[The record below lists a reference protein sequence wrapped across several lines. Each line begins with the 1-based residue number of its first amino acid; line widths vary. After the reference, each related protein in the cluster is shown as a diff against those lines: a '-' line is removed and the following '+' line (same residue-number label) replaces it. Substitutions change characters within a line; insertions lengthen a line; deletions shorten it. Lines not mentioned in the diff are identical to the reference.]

1 MAIKAR
7 QRLIDLDRRNEQRR
21 QSQMLDALERRFAD
35 RFRREIARAMR
46 DLAERYEFTG
56 QVGEPRN
63 HVRNIEAIFQDL
75 AVRSARAFGSRIVNQ
90 GKAAGYDIETKD
102 FADTMR
108 RLALTYI
115 AQEAIR
121 QRITSIAN
129 TTREQ
134 VVNAVTIGFDQ
145 GLGQNGIAALIL
157 DRVPEFSAYRGQMI
171 ARTETHGAAN
181 FGATEAARETE
192 LPLRKE
198 WIAAQDERTRESHV
212 SADGQTVAQ
221 NEFFSVGGALLAY
234 PGDPAGP
241 AEEVINCRCA
251 LGWIVED

>member
-1 MAIKAR
+1 MSTKAR
-7 QRLIDLDRRNEQRR
+7 QRLIDIDRRNEQRR
-21 QSQMLDALERRFAD
+21 QSQLLDALERQFAN
-35 RFRREIARAMR
+35 RFRLEIARAMR
-46 DLAERYEFTG
+46 DLAERYQFTG
-56 QVGEPRN
+56 QVGEARN
-63 HVRNIEAIFQDL
+63 HVRNIEAIFKDM
-75 AVRSARAFGSRIVNQ
+75 AIRSARVFGSRIVSQ
-90 GKAAGYDIETKD
+90 GKSAGYEIETKN

-157 DRVPEFSAYRGQMI
+157 DRVPEFSAYRGRMI

-181 FGATEAARETE
+181 FGATSAASETG

-198 WIAAQDERTRESHV
+198 WIAAQDERTRQSHAD
-212 SADGQTVAQ
+212 ADGQIVGQ
-221 NEFFSVGGALLAY
+221 NELFNVGGSLLEY

-241 AEEVINCRCA
+241 AEEVIGCRCA